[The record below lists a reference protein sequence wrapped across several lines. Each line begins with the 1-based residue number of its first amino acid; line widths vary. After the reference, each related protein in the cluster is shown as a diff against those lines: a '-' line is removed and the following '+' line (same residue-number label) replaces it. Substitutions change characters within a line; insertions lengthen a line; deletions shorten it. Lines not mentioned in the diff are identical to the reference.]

1 MYKSAAFTIK
11 RKATS
16 CPGYSCSMYYRHAC
30 LNLSSHYYL
39 QQLNDIEH
47 HTITLEPV
55 KFSYDGDEIPPDS
68 SPDQRERQS
77 ASHLSSVESS
87 DDEFFDADDQLSPR
101 VQHLSVASAGPP
113 LGQTSRSISVT
124 TIEGDPPDVEED
136 KDFYETEDLGG

>member
-1 MYKSAAFTIK
+1 MLVHNTCTNFVIIVAYKK
-11 RKATS
+11 
-16 CPGYSCSMYYRHAC
+16 SM
-30 LNLSSHYYL
+30 L
-39 QQLNDIEH
+39 QQVDDVDH

-55 KFSYDGDEIPPDS
+55 QFSYDGDEIPPSS
-68 SPDQRERQS
+68 SPDQREKRS

-101 VQHLSVASAGPP
+101 MDHLSIASAGPP

>member
-1 MYKSAAFTIK
+1 M
-11 RKATS
+11 
-16 CPGYSCSMYYRHAC
+16 
-30 LNLSSHYYL
+30 
-39 QQLNDIEH
+39 QQLNDVEH
-47 HTITLEPV
+47 HTITLEAV